1 MKNAH
6 EKVAAFLRW
15 IVTALI
21 SFIVTLPTLISL
33 GVEI

>member
-1 MKNAH
+1 MKNTY
-6 EKVAAFLRW
+6 ERVATFLRW
-15 IVTALI
+15 VVAAVI